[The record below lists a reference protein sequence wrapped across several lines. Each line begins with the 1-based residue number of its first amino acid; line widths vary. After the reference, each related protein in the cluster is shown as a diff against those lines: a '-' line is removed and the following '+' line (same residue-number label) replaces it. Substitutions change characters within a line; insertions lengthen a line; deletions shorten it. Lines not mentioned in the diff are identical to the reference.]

1 MVLFFRLSPDV
12 TPGQLILSELSF
24 PADSDLH
31 RRRFPLEPS
40 FCGYRRQ
47 RMLGDPVVHCVCSRA
62 DITRYNKGRNN
73 QTFLLLLLLL
83 LARNKSRHHIQGFC
97 TSIHFHFKGWK
108 KKEKG
113 KLKAT
118 GETAFLFSQIR
129 ATFHD

>member
-31 RRRFPLEPS
+31 RRRRFPLEPS
-40 FCGYRRQ
+40 FGGYRRQ
-47 RMLGDPVVHCVCSRA
+47 RVLGDTAVHCVCSRA

-73 QTFLLLLLLL
+73 QTFFLLLLL

-97 TSIHFHFKGWK
+97 TSIHFKGWK

-113 KLKAT
+113 KPKAT